1 MTLSQRVAA
10 FVHLGKQLSEIS
22 QNKEILRTAY
32 NQNNWFTEKNII
44 NAAQVWAKTL
54 SEQNLFKSVLIT
66 GNWYM
71 GKNASDDTVLMPYVV
86 DCLIKIEPR
95 FKEYIEFTERVSN
108 PDAVI
113 ATGSNNTSR

>member
-54 SEQNLFKSVLIT
+54 SEQNLLKWIAPFQDKARSIAPKIVAVINAGNIPFVGFHDFMSVLIS
-66 GNWYM
+66 GNRYM
-71 GKNASDDTVLMPYVV
+71 GKNASDDTVLM
-86 DCLIKIEPR
+86 
-95 FKEYIEFTERVSN
+95 
-108 PDAVI
+108 
-113 ATGSNNTSR
+113 